1 MTLGE
6 QQRLFTYLVGKLII
20 YAYETAGIELTFG
33 DAYRTP
39 QQAAANAQA
48 GTGITNSLH
57 TQRLAID
64 LNAFKDGVYLTDTD
78 QYAALG
84 EHWKTL
90 HPLCRWGGDFHSN
103 PDGNHFSMTYGG
115 MS

>member
-6 QQRLFTYLVGKLII
+6 QQRLFVKLVGQLIG
-20 YAYETAGIELTFG
+20 YAYENGYELTFG

-39 QQAAANAQA
+39 AQAAANAQS
-48 GTGITNSLH
+48 GSGISSSLH

-64 LNAFKDGVYLTDTD
+64 LNAFKGGVYQADTE
-78 QYAALG
+78 QYAELG
-84 EHWKTL
+84 AYWKSL
-90 HPLCRWGGDFHSN
+90 HPLCRWGGDFNSR

-115 MS
+115 SA